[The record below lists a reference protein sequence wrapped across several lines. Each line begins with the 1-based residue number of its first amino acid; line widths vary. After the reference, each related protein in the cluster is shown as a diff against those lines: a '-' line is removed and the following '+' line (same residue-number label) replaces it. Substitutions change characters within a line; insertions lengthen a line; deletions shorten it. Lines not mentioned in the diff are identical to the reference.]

1 MKANF
6 VENLGKGIYCI
17 DARYIQPGLA
27 CCYLMVEGD
36 DVAIIEAGT
45 AHTAVGISE
54 ALADLGLSADSV
66 RYIIPTHVH
75 LDHAGGAGLLMQQ
88 YPGAQ
93 LIMHPRGA
101 RHMVNPTQLIAGSK
115 SVYGEEKFSKLYGEL
130 IPVPKERVVTMED
143 GEKLELNGRELEFRH
158 TPGHAEHH
166 FCIWDAQSDG
176 WFSGDTFGIAYQEMG
191 PAFWAEPLEG
201 ESEGDDLSGKP
212 LVGNKSDRFII
223 PTTSPVQFDPDKLIA
238 SIDLMMSYNPA
249 KFYLTHY
256 SVLEDPE
263 PQADLLRAQ
272 IEDYRQIAQLLR
284 NEPERKETI
293 FQALKD
299 ITLAR
304 ISSVQPSLDL
314 DSMEKVLAMDL
325 ELNAQGLDVWLR
337 KQEQKAA
344 HEQQAEEHKV
354 EKQKV
359 QKQKAQ
365 KKKVEKQKKQKQ
377 KVKK

>member
-1 MKANF
+1 
-6 VENLGKGIYCI
+6 
-17 DARYIQPGLA
+17 
-27 CCYLMVEGD
+27 
-36 DVAIIEAGT
+36 
-45 AHTAVGISE
+45 
-54 ALADLGLSADSV
+54 
-66 RYIIPTHVH
+66 
-75 LDHAGGAGLLMQQ
+75 
-88 YPGAQ
+88 
-93 LIMHPRGA
+93 
-101 RHMVNPTQLIAGSK
+101 
-115 SVYGEEKFSKLYGEL
+115 
-130 IPVPKERVVTMED
+130 MED

-166 FCIWDAQSDG
+166 FCIWDAHSDG

-201 ESEGDDLSGKP
+201 EPEGEKLLEGKLSEDNLLVGKLSGE
-212 LVGNKSDRFII
+212 NKSDRFII

-256 SVLEDPE
+256 SVLEDPA

-314 DSMEKVLAMDL
+314 DTMEKVLAMDL

-354 EKQKV
+354 EKQK
-359 QKQKAQ
+359 
-365 KKKVEKQKKQKQ
+365 KQKQ

>member
-166 FCIWDAQSDG
+166 FCIWDAYSDG

-201 ESEGDDLSGKP
+201 EPEGEKL

-256 SVLEDPE
+256 SVLEDPA

-314 DSMEKVLAMDL
+314 DTMEKVLAMDL

>member
-1 MKANF
+1 MKENF

-36 DVAIIEAGT
+36 DVAIIETGT
-45 AHTAVGISE
+45 AHTAEGISD

-88 YPGAQ
+88 YPEAQ

-115 SVYGEEKFSKLYGEL
+115 LVYGEEKFSKLYGEL

-166 FCIWDAQSDG
+166 FCIWDAHSDG

-201 ESEGDDLSGKP
+201 EPEGEKLLEGKLSEDNLLVGKLSGE
-212 LVGNKSDRFII
+212 NKSDRFII

-256 SVLEDPE
+256 SVLEDPA

-314 DSMEKVLAMDL
+314 DTMEKVLAMDL

-354 EKQKV
+354 EKQK
-359 QKQKAQ
+359 
-365 KKKVEKQKKQKQ
+365 KQKQ